1 MEDLLSEHF
10 EFELDDRYHC
20 HFCNYN
26 SQLPNKAMA
35 HLQIRHGDQLAPTEQ
50 PEQPETGQEPGQEP
64 EQDQEPEKGQEPG
77 QEPDGWQQS

>member
-1 MEDLLSEHF
+1 MGDLLAEHF

-35 HLQIRHGDQLAPTEQ
+35 HLQIKHEITLATAEQ
-50 PEQPETGQEPGQEP
+50 PEQPEQVKGQEP
-64 EQDQEPEKGQEPG
+64 EQDQEPG
-77 QEPDGWQQS
+77 QEPDEW